1 MILMVRLKLKVGPK
15 GQVVIPKV
23 IRDKLGIKPR
33 ATVTVDLQEDRLILQ
48 RGLEVEE
55 LLKWLERSRKPIAEL
70 VSKIGLEDEALEAL
84 P

>member
-1 MILMVRLKLKVGPK
+1 MVRLKLKVGPK

-55 LLKWLERSRKPIAEL
+55 LLKWLERSRKPIVEL